1 MSMKN
6 NYLIL
11 LFSSLFFLGMVL
23 LTDPKSLA
31 VYLLIFPFIFLFL
44 ITYSILEILSNKIF
58 FINNSNNKG
67 RKRII
72 IVSSSFLISV
82 LLALQTIGQLGIR
95 DIITVIIL
103 CAIMIFYVN
112 KASFS
117 S

>member
-1 MSMKN
+1 MKN

-11 LFSSLFFLGMVL
+11 LFSSLFLLGMVL

-103 CAIMIFYVN
+103 CVIMIFYVN
-112 KASFS
+112 KASFIS
-117 S
+117 

>member
-1 MSMKN
+1 MKN

-11 LFSSLFFLGMVL
+11 SFSSLIFIAMVL
-23 LTDPKSLA
+23 LTDPKSLP

-44 ITYSILEILSNKIF
+44 ISYSILEILSNKIF
-58 FINNSNNKG
+58 FISNSTRKG

-72 IVSSSFLISV
+72 IVSSSFLIAV

-95 DIITVIIL
+95 DLITVIIL
-103 CAIMIFYVN
+103 CVIMIFYVN